1 MIIERICVATDGS
14 DVAVRAAQMAVLLAR
29 AGARRILAV
38 AVARPHPPM
47 APGADAVAVPA
58 DAPESALQVAGAHAD
73 TVARIA
79 HAGGVACEA
88 SVTSAWPPGPEIVRV
103 AQEQGCDLIVMGA
116 HGSQE
121 ADTRYLGS
129 VARYVLASSPIPVL
143 VLRDP
148 REATPPEFRDA
159 PPGGAGPDD

>member
-29 AGARRILAV
+29 AGARRIVAV
-38 AVARPHPPM
+38 AVARPHPSP
-47 APGADAVAVPA
+47 
-58 DAPESALQVAGAHAD
+58 APESALPAAGAHAD

-79 HAGGVACEA
+79 HAGGVACEV

-148 REATPPEFRDA
+148 REATPPEFSDT
-159 PPGGAGPDD
+159 PPGGADADD

>member
-1 MIIERICVATDGS
+1 MFIEKICVASDGS
-14 DVAVRAAQMAVLLAR
+14 DVAVRAAQIAVVLAQ

-38 AVARPHPPM
+38 SVAQPSSPG
-47 APGADAVAVPA
+47 GADR
-58 DAPESALQVAGAHAD
+58 ALQAAGAHAD

-79 HAGGVACEA
+79 HAVGVACETW
-88 SVTSAWPPGPEIVRV
+88 VTSAWPPGPEIVRA

-129 VARYVLASSPIPVL
+129 VARHVLACSPVPVM

-148 REATPPEFRDA
+148 REATPPEFRDV
-159 PPGGAGPDD
+159 PPGGADADE